1 MLKKIKK
8 LFIVEEESLEEKLDK
23 VVKENSAPTTRKSK
37 PKAAKTSSEQAIV
50 ETEIFDSNIQGPAKP
65 AKKFTSILLKALNKN
80 NLDGSDYLEF
90 KDSLHSLK
98 NVIDDEA
105 TRYKSSYA
113 VLSNNGVTKEKLIET
128 SQHYIGVLKEEKTNF
143 ESTFRNQQA
152 KQVKAR
158 EDKIVKLTQGL
169 EKRKVQLQKLITEI
183 ESMEEQLKGAKKEV
197 NQVAGKVQLTKDQF
211 MASYHMIIDQINTD
225 VSKIKKYI
233 TK

>member
-1 MLKKIKK
+1 MFKKLKK
-8 LFIVEEESLEEKLDK
+8 LFIVEEETIEEKLEK
-23 VVKENSAPTTRKSK
+23 AVQGQSK
-37 PKAAKTSSEQAIV
+37 PKAKKSTKTEKADSSQPIV
-50 ETEIFDSNIQGPAKP
+50 ETEIFDSNVTGQAKP

-80 NLDGSDYLEF
+80 NLEGSDYLEF

-98 NVIDDEA
+98 DVIDDEA
-105 TRYKSSYA
+105 TRFKSSYA

-128 SQHYIGVLKEEKTNF
+128 SQHYVQVLKDEKANF
-143 ESTFRNQQA
+143 ESTFRAQQA

-169 EKRKVQLQKLITEI
+169 EKKKAQLQKLITDI
-183 ESMEEQLKGAKKEV
+183 ETMETQLKDAKKEV

-211 MASYHMIIDQINTD
+211 MASYHMILDQIDED
-225 VSKIKKYI
+225 VTKIKKYI

>member
-1 MLKKIKK
+1 MLKKIKR
-8 LFIVEEESLEEKLDK
+8 LFIVEEETMEEKLEK
-23 VVKENSAPTTRKSK
+23 VVKEHTPEAKKKKTTRKR
-37 PKAAKTSSEQAIV
+37 SSEPTISV
-50 ETEIFDSNIQGPAKP
+50 ETETFDSNMQGPAKP

-128 SQHYIGVLKEEKTNF
+128 SEHYIGVLKEEKNNF
-143 ESTFRNQQA
+143 ERTFRDQQT

-158 EDKIVKLTQGL
+158 EDKIVKLTTGL
-169 EKRKVQLQKLITEI
+169 EKKKGQLQKLIADI
-183 ESMEEQLKGAKKEV
+183 EDMEAQLKVAKKEV

-211 MASYHMIIDQINTD
+211 MASYHMIVDQIKVD

>member
-1 MLKKIKK
+1 MLKKIKR
-8 LFIVEEESLEEKLDK
+8 LFIVEEESIEEKLEK
-23 VVKENSAPTTRKSK
+23 VVQEQSEPPKKTKSK
-37 PKAAKTSSEQAIV
+37 SKKSDTPEPII
-50 ETEIFDSNIQGPAKP
+50 ETETFESNIQGDIKP

-98 NVIDDEA
+98 GVIDDEP

-128 SQHYIGVLKEEKTNF
+128 SQHYIDVLKAEKQNF
-143 ESTFRNQQA
+143 EATFRDQQA

-158 EDKIVKLTQGL
+158 EDKLVRLTSGL
-169 EKRKVQLQKLITEI
+169 EKKKSQLQKLIADIEKTE
-183 ESMEEQLKGAKKEV
+183 EDLKVAKKEI

-211 MASYHMIIDQINTD
+211 MASYQMIMNQIKED